1 MACRTKQLTEGKENP
16 VRTRAPWFH
25 SWLNTASRKTNQ
37 QCMQLETSE
46 ENPAGCEDWAKKYK
60 TDGQLKSAPEP
71 SSREKKRILIAG

>member
-46 ENPAGCEDWAKKYK
+46 ENPAGCED
-60 TDGQLKSAPEP
+60 
-71 SSREKKRILIAG
+71 